1 MSAFI
6 SQNNCISLNYK
17 SLCLN
22 ISYFGLIDR
31 QILIVIILRILLEGI
46 QSFGRTSRRHDLSGS
61 CKIIYRDATM
71 DPQVASRRRLVTR
84 DDNDGDAKDACGRG
98 LIKEGQA
105 GGTIRS
111 S

>member
-1 MSAFI
+1 MYELDFKEWNLRSTG
-6 SQNNCISLNYK
+6 NCAK
-17 SLCLN
+17 
-22 ISYFGLIDR
+22 DD
-31 QILIVIILRILLEGI
+31 
-46 QSFGRTSRRHDLSGS
+46 HDLPRS
-61 CKIIYRDATM
+61 CKTICRDATM
-71 DPQVASRRRLVTR
+71 DPQVASRRRPVTR

>member
-1 MSAFI
+1 MPVTILAAVTI
-6 SQNNCISLNYK
+6 
-17 SLCLN
+17 CLEVA
-22 ISYFGLIDR
+22 R
-31 QILIVIILRILLEGI
+31 QFRE
-46 QSFGRTSRRHDLSGS
+46 
-61 CKIIYRDATM
+61 DATM

-84 DDNDGDAKDACGRG
+84 DDNDGDAEDACGRG

>member
-1 MSAFI
+1 MRLLLTAVTI
-6 SQNNCISLNYK
+6 
-17 SLCLN
+17 CLEVA
-22 ISYFGLIDR
+22 R
-31 QILIVIILRILLEGI
+31 QFRE
-46 QSFGRTSRRHDLSGS
+46 
-61 CKIIYRDATM
+61 DATM

-84 DDNDGDAKDACGRG
+84 DDNDGDAEDACGRG

>member
-1 MSAFI
+1 
-6 SQNNCISLNYK
+6 
-17 SLCLN
+17 
-22 ISYFGLIDR
+22 
-31 QILIVIILRILLEGI
+31 
-46 QSFGRTSRRHDLSGS
+46 
-61 CKIIYRDATM
+61 M